1 MTKSMVIV
9 QTPYGMF
16 QQTNFGGISD
26 RCSDILRDKDGKVH
40 QTGQVGSKCGTGNI
54 RQLKDGEAGNNLHGI
69 LSWTEA

>member
-26 RCSDILRDKDGKVH
+26 RCSDILRDKDGKAIL
-40 QTGQVGSKCGTGNI
+40 TAKQVVNVV
-54 RQLKDGEAGNNLHGI
+54 QAM
-69 LSWTEA
+69 